1 LVKNGDVIKVDYTG
15 TFIDGTMFDSSKGRE
30 PLEFTVGAGQMIEG
44 FDSAVVGM
52 QVGQTKKVTIP
63 SAQAYGKRQE
73 KLIINVPLDQLP
85 PDLKPKVGDHLG
97 MQHPGGG
104 ATEVVVTALDDNSMT
119 VDANHALA
127 GKDLVFEITV
137 VEIIN

>member
-1 LVKNGDVIKVDYTG
+1 LVKNGDVVKVDYTG
-15 TFIDGTMFDSSKGRE
+15 TLVDGTMFDSSKGRE

-63 SAQAYGKRQE
+63 AAQAYGERRE
-73 KLIINVPLDQLP
+73 NLVLEVPIDQLS
-85 PDLKPKVGDHLG
+85 PDLHPSIGDHLG
-97 MQHPGGG
+97 MKNPNGR
-104 ATEVVVTALDDNSMT
+104 EVDVVVTAINDTSMT

-127 GKDLVFEITV
+127 GKDLIFEITM
-137 VEIIN
+137 VEIIK